1 MSKDKIPPRLTKQE
15 MQAQAVK
22 AVQDFVNACNCKS
35 RDDILLALSFLLAVG
50 LDAGE
55 TVKHGRAEII
65 Q

>member
-1 MSKDKIPPRLTKQE
+1 MSNKLTPPRLTEQE

-55 TVKHGRAEII
+55 TVKHGRAEIV